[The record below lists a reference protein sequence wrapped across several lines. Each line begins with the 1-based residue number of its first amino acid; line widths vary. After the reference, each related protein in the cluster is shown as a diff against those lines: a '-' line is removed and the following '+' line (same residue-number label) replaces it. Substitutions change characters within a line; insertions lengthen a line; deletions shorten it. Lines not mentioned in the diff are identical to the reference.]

1 VQVSTRTQAAPC
13 AIVRLSAMALAPI
26 TAVFSRP
33 VFLRELSGK
42 PDLFEIT
49 FLRSEGPEVQGHR
62 AVAFR
67 ARLAHAGDNM
77 LLKAADDDPVASKKL
92 GQYILW
98 ELDDPTGARP
108 YLERAVE
115 AGADDAAID
124 LAIAAIFATPRS
136 DHLGFAWRSP
146 LGAAA

>member
-1 VQVSTRTQAAPC
+1 MFDHGS
-13 AIVRLSAMALAPI
+13 
-26 TAVFSRP
+26 P

-49 FLRSEGPEVQGHR
+49 FLRSEGPAVQGHR

-67 ARLAHAGDNM
+67 ARLAHAGDDM
-77 LLKAADDDPVASKKL
+77 LLNAADDDPVASKKL

-115 AGADDAAID
+115 GGAAAAID
-124 LAIAAIFATPRS
+124 LAIAAIFVTPTVGAVHVRS
-136 DHLGFAWRSP
+136 SP
-146 LGAAA
+146 